1 MSRTKP
7 FWLSKTVWA
16 AVITLVVVIAKMMG
30 VEIAETTQADML
42 TVVMLIATIISRWV
56 AKDQIGLGTR
66 DG

>member
-1 MSRTKP
+1 
-7 FWLSKTVWA
+7 
-16 AVITLVVVIAKMMG
+16 VVVIAKMMG